1 MANIKFG
8 TDGWRA
14 VIDKEF
20 TFDNVK
26 RVSLAIA
33 KYCYDNFDADKKV
46 IIGYDPR
53 NSADKFAS
61 FTAEI
66 IANFGLN
73 VVLTDRII
81 ATPVLAY
88 AAKYY
93 NANAIMFTA
102 SHNPPEYLG
111 MKFIPDYAGPATD
124 EITKEIVN
132 NIDADLSNYKLEP
145 KTYQTQ
151 SFEDVYIE
159 HLKTIIDFE
168 KIKESGLKIN
178 YDGLHG
184 AAAGIFTKILK
195 ENNIEFNAI
204 NLEPDGNFG
213 GKMPDPKEKYLSE
226 LKEMC
231 KKSGLIGL
239 SNDGDG
245 DRFGVF
251 AENWEFI
258 PANNI
263 IAILLKH
270 LKENKNYTG
279 KLVKT
284 VGTSSMQDIFA
295 QKLSIEVVETAVGF
309 KWVGKAMRDH
319 DVIIGGEES
328 GGLSIKG
335 HIPEKDGVIAN
346 LLIMEAIA
354 YSGKKLF
361 ELNNELNDIVGVKFI
376 NEIVNIELESTK
388 EQEIIIDKFDQ
399 LETLAGLK
407 IKAKNTLDGL
417 KLYLEDNLSWALI
430 RKSGTE
436 PLLRIYLESES
447 TEKMSKLKDSVKE
460 IAKN

>member
-14 VIDKEF
+14 IIDEDF

-26 RVSLAIA
+26 KASLAIA
-33 KYCYDNFDADKKV
+33 KYCYDNFEQDKK
-46 IIGYDPR
+46 ILIGYDPR
-53 NSADKFAS
+53 NSAEKFAS

-66 IANFGLN
+66 IANFGLE
-73 VVLTDRII
+73 VVLSDKIV

-124 EITKEIVN
+124 EITKEIFE
-132 NIDADLSNYKLEP
+132 NIDADLSSYNSAP

-151 SFEDVYIE
+151 SFEDVYID
-159 HLKTIIDFE
+159 HLNTIIDLD
-168 KIKESGLKIN
+168 KIKESKLKIN

-184 AAAGIFTKILK
+184 AAAGIFTRILK
-195 ENNIEFNAI
+195 ENSIEFNAI

-213 GKMPDPKEKYLSE
+213 GKMPDPKEKYLPE

-251 AENWEFI
+251 AENGEFI

-295 QKLSIEVVETAVGF
+295 HKLGIDVVETAVGF
-309 KWVGKAMRDH
+309 KWVGKAMRED

-346 LLIMEAIA
+346 LLIIEAII

-361 ELNNELNDIVGVKFI
+361 ELNQELNDIVGVRFI
-376 NEIVNIELESTK
+376 NEIVNIKLESTK
-388 EQEIIIDKFDQ
+388 EQDLIIDKFST
-399 LETLAGLK
+399 LNSLAGLK
-407 IKAKNTLDGL
+407 IKNKNPLDGL
-417 KLYLEDNLSWALI
+417 KLYLEDDLSWALI

-436 PLLRIYLESES
+436 PLLRIYLESDS
-447 TEKMSKLKDSVKE
+447 TEKMAKLKDSVQE